1 MYHKFGHSAVIV
13 AVDSKD
19 QVPLVIE
26 RSKPQPHY
34 WKFPGGGSDGAET
47 PAQTAQRELYQET
60 GLWLPLEAFI
70 QIDFEDIN
78 GHGKYF
84 FFAQTETLESL
95 VETGDE
101 GEEVATFNL
110 GEILSGE
117 LKILPAQQ
125 KLVTTLDSLM
135 GKNNLP

>member
-1 MYHKFGHSAVIV
+1 MYHEFGHSAVIV
-13 AVDSKD
+13 AVNSKD

-34 WKFPGGGSDGAET
+34 WKFPGGCGEGAET

-84 FFAQTETLESL
+84 FFAQTYTLESL
-95 VETGDE
+95 LKTGDE
-101 GEEVATFNL
+101 GEEVDTFDL
-110 GEILSGE
+110 GDILSGQVE
-117 LKILPAQQ
+117 ILPPQR
-125 KLVTTLDSLM
+125 KLITMLNSLR
-135 GKNNLP
+135 GK

>member
-1 MYHKFGHSAVIV
+1 MYHEFGHSAVIV

-26 RSKPQPHY
+26 RSKPKPHY
-34 WKFPGGGSDGAET
+34 WKFPGGSGEGAET

-84 FFAQTETLESL
+84 FFAQTDTLESL
-95 VETGDE
+95 LKTGDE
-101 GEEVATFNL
+101 GEEVDTFDL
-110 GEILSGE
+110 GGILSGQVE
-117 LKILPAQQ
+117 ILPPQR
-125 KLVTTLDSLM
+125 KLITMLNSLS
-135 GKNNLP
+135 GK